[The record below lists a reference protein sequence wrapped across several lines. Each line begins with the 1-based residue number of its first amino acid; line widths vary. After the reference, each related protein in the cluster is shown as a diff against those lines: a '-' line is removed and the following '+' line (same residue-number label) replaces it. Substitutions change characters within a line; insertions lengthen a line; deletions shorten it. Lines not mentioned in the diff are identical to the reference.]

1 MRTFCTYF
9 DVNYLSRGL
18 ALYSSLREHAGPFRL
33 HVLCMDKA
41 AFDSLTALGFP
52 EIKPIALEDLER
64 KQPALLAAKT
74 NRSRIEYYFT
84 CTAALPLYVMDEWN
98 DADLVTYLDAD
109 LFFFD
114 NPSVLFDELGA
125 GSVGIIAHG
134 FPERLKDREQY
145 GIYNVGWVSFRRD
158 KAGIECLT
166 WWRDRCVE
174 WCYDRVEEGR
184 FADQKYLDQWPSRF
198 EGVVVLQHP
207 GANLAPWN
215 IDNHGIGE
223 SDGRATVDL
232 RPLIFFHFHGL
243 KQIGHWVYE
252 PGWKEYGV
260 KPSAVLRTRVYLPYI
275 RTLRSV
281 TRALSSRASLPE
293 GVRITRAGNAAS
305 GFLRRFKH
313 WLRELRRQ
321 SGEIAN
327 GQLIFCFGTK
337 ENVSTNIS
345 A

>member
-41 AFDSLTALGFP
+41 TFESLTALGIP
-52 EIKPIALEDLER
+52 GITPIALEDLER

-98 DADLVTYLDAD
+98 DADIVTYLDAD

-114 NPSVLFDELGA
+114 NPSALFDELGT
-125 GSVGIIAHG
+125 GSVGIIAHR

-158 KAGIECLT
+158 NAGIECLT

-174 WCYDRVEEGR
+174 WCYDRVEDGR

-198 EGVVVLQHP
+198 GNVVVLQHP

-215 IDNHGIGE
+215 IDNHAIAAKHGHV
-223 SDGRATVDL
+223 TVDSK
-232 RPLIFFHFHGL
+232 PLVFFHFHGL
-243 KQIGHWVYE
+243 KQIGRWAYE

-260 KPSAVLRTRVYLPYI
+260 QPSAVLRTKVYLPYI

-281 TRALSSRASLPE
+281 TRALASRAFLPE
-293 GVRITRAGNAAS
+293 GVRITRADNAAS
-305 GFLRRFKH
+305 GFLSRFRH
-313 WLRELRRQ
+313 WARTLRQE
-321 SGEIAN
+321 SGQIVD
-327 GQLIFCFGTK
+327 GQLILCFGTK
-337 ENVSTNIS
+337 DSISTNTS
-345 A
+345 T